1 MKIRQKTSIKHQN
14 FLVWCY
20 KAPDDNF
27 DKLCFPWIC
36 LRLRNAKIYDD
47 PKPDIPWFTSIG
59 HPLSLRWKIIMISVI
74 FLRGQTC
81 ETKKEI
87 LKFLRCKKMLEIYY
101 CAIIDLWFQSMQL
114 RHWNEI
120 SYVWFIE
127 QDLWSICWKS
137 LQSFCFDFEDTISIQ
152 FNVYL
157 GNYCK

>member
-59 HPLSLRWKIIMISVI
+59 HPLSVRWKIIMISVI

-81 ETKKEI
+81 ETRKKRFWHFSDVENARNI
-87 LKFLRCKKMLEIYY
+87 LLCNNRFMVPKYATSTLKWNILRLIY
-101 CAIIDLWFQSMQL
+101 
-114 RHWNEI
+114 
-120 SYVWFIE
+120 
-127 QDLWSICWKS
+127 WKRS
-137 LQSFCFDFEDTISIQ
+137 LVNLMGRI
-152 FNVYL
+152 Y
-157 GNYCK
+157 